1 MAVSGATDGRLSA
14 TGLQP
19 RMDHRADSRTV
30 VVVCS
35 GLPGTGKSRLAEGLG
50 RGLGI
55 SVFSVAWVL
64 GALAPFGF
72 LERSDRGEIAYALL
86 TALVEH
92 QLRLGQSAI
101 VDGMV
106 GSRHVRRRLREL
118 ADLNGANFR
127 AIECVCSDATVH
139 RERIE
144 ARDDPIPGWPDPGWD
159 HVLAVR
165 RRYAA
170 WAGDRLIVDSIRP
183 YDENL
188 VTAKSFVQGT
198 RLAD

>member
-1 MAVSGATDGRLSA
+1 VVQTVNWMNELDA
-14 TGLQP
+14 P
-19 RMDHRADSRTV
+19 RGDARAV

-35 GLPGTGKSRLAEGLG
+35 GLPGTGKSRIAEGLG

-86 TALVEH
+86 TAMVEH
-92 QLRLGQSAI
+92 QLRLGHSAI

-106 GSRHVRRRLREL
+106 GSRHVRRRLQEL
-118 ADLNGANFR
+118 ADLNSAEFR

-144 ARDDPIPGWPDPGWD
+144 ARNDRIPGWPDPGWD
-159 HVLAVR
+159 HVLEVR
-165 RRYAA
+165 SRYAP
-170 WAGDRLIVDSIRP
+170 WTGDRLIVDSIRP
-183 YDENL
+183 FEENL
-188 VTAKSFVQGT
+188 VTAKSFVQGMH
-198 RLAD
+198 APEGF

>member
-1 MAVSGATDGRLSA
+1 
-14 TGLQP
+14 
-19 RMDHRADSRTV
+19 V

-35 GLPGTGKSRLAEGLG
+35 GLPGTGKSRLAEGIG
-50 RGLGI
+50 RGLEI

-106 GSRHVRRRLREL
+106 GSRHVLTRRLRSR
-118 ADLNGANFR
+118 R
-127 AIECVCSDATVH
+127 AS
-139 RERIE
+139 
-144 ARDDPIPGWPDPGWD
+144 
-159 HVLAVR
+159 
-165 RRYAA
+165 
-170 WAGDRLIVDSIRP
+170 
-183 YDENL
+183 
-188 VTAKSFVQGT
+188 
-198 RLAD
+198 

>member
-1 MAVSGATDGRLSA
+1 VVEVNYGNELNARRPGA
-14 TGLQP
+14 
-19 RMDHRADSRTV
+19 RAV

-50 RGLGI
+50 SGIGI

-118 ADLNGANFR
+118 ADLNGADFR

-139 RERIE
+139 RERIG
-144 ARDDPIPGWPDPGWD
+144 ARNDPIPGWPDPGWD
-159 HVLAVR
+159 HVLDVR
-165 RRYAA
+165 RRYTP
-170 WAGDRLIVDSIRP
+170 WTGDRLIVDSIRP

-188 VTAKSFVQGT
+188 VTAKSFV
-198 RLAD
+198 LS